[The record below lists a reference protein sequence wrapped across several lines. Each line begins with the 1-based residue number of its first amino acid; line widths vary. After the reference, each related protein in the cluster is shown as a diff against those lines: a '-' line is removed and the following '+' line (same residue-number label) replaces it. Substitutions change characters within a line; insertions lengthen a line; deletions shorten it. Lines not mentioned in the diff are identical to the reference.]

1 MSFTRQSRFMR
12 SMTPSGSVKMSTSRF
27 NMVCGKTVEQA
38 VRPNLDRIPN
48 PQAPKVLDSR
58 VLTPSVTRRG
68 LERERE
74 RGRSQTRDSYGLQ
87 TCGRP
92 PVAPAAPSSL
102 HVPFGSYAEKG
113 IHSRP
118 GRSASQCNAMMNGSQ
133 LIIFRYASTTPAP
146 VTHMMSRRSVTPG
159 PGAGGALYSSQVIY
173 NMMTILLSPLQK
185 YRYWI

>member
-1 MSFTRQSRFMR
+1 MSPIPNNPAIMSFTRQSRFMR

-118 GRSASQCNAMMNGSQ
+118 GRSASQCIVM
-133 LIIFRYASTTPAP
+133 
-146 VTHMMSRRSVTPG
+146 
-159 PGAGGALYSSQVIY
+159 
-173 NMMTILLSPLQK
+173 
-185 YRYWI
+185 

>member
-1 MSFTRQSRFMR
+1 MR

-48 PQAPKVLDSR
+48 PQAPKILDSR

-74 RGRSQTRDSYGLQ
+74 RGRSQTRDSYG
-87 TCGRP
+87 RP
-92 PVAPAAPSSL
+92 PVAPAAPARDSSL
-102 HVPFGSYAEKG
+102 YVPFGSYAEKG

-118 GRSASQCNAMMNGSQ
+118 GRSASKCLKRNLVSM
-133 LIIFRYASTTPAP
+133 
-146 VTHMMSRRSVTPG
+146 THFQIREHLTRPSHPHGVQEERHAG
-159 PGAGGALYSSQVIY
+159 PGGRGRPLLVTGGVHPIIY
-173 NMMTILLSPLQK
+173 KQRTDI
-185 YRYWI
+185 

>member
-68 LERERE
+68 LEREHE

-92 PVAPAAPSSL
+92 PVAPATSSSL

-118 GRSASQCNAMMNGSQ
+118 GRSALQCETN
-133 LIIFRYASTTPAP
+133 IFNKSFPDTR
-146 VTHMMSRRSVTPG
+146 
-159 PGAGGALYSSQVIY
+159 ALHQ
-173 NMMTILLSPLQK
+173 P
-185 YRYWI
+185 R

>member
-1 MSFTRQSRFMR
+1 MR
-12 SMTPSGSVKMSTSRF
+12 SMTPSSSVKMSTSRF

-58 VLTPSVTRRG
+58 VLTPSLTRRG
-68 LERERE
+68 LERE

-92 PVAPAAPSSL
+92 PMAPARDSSL

-118 GRSASQCNAMMNGSQ
+118 GRSASECEIRD
-133 LIIFRYASTTPAP
+133 IISETFADTRAPHRPQRHTWCPGGVSRQGQGLGPRFTP
-146 VTHMMSRRSVTPG
+146 HRCFISIDSRV
-159 PGAGGALYSSQVIY
+159 A
-173 NMMTILLSPLQK
+173 
-185 YRYWI
+185 

>member
-1 MSFTRQSRFMR
+1 
-12 SMTPSGSVKMSTSRF
+12 MTPSSSVKMSTSRF

-58 VLTPSVTRRG
+58 VLTPSLTRRG

-74 RGRSQTRDSYGLQ
+74 RGRSHTRDSYGLQ

-92 PVAPAAPSSL
+92 PVAPARDSSL

-118 GRSASQCNAMMNGSQ
+118 GRSALECEIYDG
-133 LIIFRYASTTPAP
+133 IILSVKHLQIREHRTGPCD
-146 VTHMMSRRSVTPG
+146 THGVQEECHARARG
-159 PGAGGALYSSQVIY
+159 WGRALLLAGALYFISISSKV
-173 NMMTILLSPLQK
+173 S
-185 YRYWI
+185 